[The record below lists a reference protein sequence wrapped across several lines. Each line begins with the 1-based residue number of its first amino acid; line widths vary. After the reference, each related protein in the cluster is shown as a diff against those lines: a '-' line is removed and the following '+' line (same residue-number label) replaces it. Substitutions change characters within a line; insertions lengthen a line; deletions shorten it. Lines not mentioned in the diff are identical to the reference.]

1 MVLHELSTLK
11 SRFVSREVGNEL
23 ILVPL
28 TGSIA
33 QMSEMFTLNA
43 TARFIWENIS
53 NDITEDK
60 MVDLMTDY
68 FEIDR
73 ETALKDVQNF
83 SVKLSELLIKK

>member
-1 MVLHELSTLK
+1 MVLNELSTLK
-11 SRFVSREVGNEL
+11 SRFVSREVGNDL

-33 QMSEMFTLNA
+33 QMSEMFTLNT

-68 FEIDR
+68 FDIDR
-73 ETALKDVQNF
+73 ETALKDVQMF
-83 SVKLSELLIKK
+83 SEKLTELLIKK